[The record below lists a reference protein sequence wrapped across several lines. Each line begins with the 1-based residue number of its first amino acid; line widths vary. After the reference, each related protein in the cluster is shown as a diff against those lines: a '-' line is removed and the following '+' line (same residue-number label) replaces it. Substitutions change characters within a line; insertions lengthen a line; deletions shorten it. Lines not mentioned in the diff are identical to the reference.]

1 MSREEFDTALLKTY
15 LAAADE
21 RPAPA
26 IDERILSAARMQ
38 ASRRRYGRYLVSLA
52 AAASLAL
59 VVGSAQRMH
68 GTSASEAPRVQVASA
83 ADRVTTELLRLQPPS
98 TARSTVADFL
108 LNSTPASASDAEAND
123 VP

>member
-1 MSREEFDTALLKTY
+1 MSREEFDTALLKAY
-15 LAAADE
+15 LAAVDE

-26 IDERILSAARMQ
+26 IDERILREARIQ
-38 ASRRRYGRYLVSLA
+38 ASRRRYGHYLVSLA

-59 VVGSAQRMH
+59 VVVSAQRMH
-68 GTSASEAPRVQVASA
+68 GMSVSEASRVQVASG
-83 ADRVTTELLRLQPPS
+83 ADRVTADLMRLQPRS

-108 LNSTPASASDAEAND
+108 LDSTPPSASDAEAND

>member
-1 MSREEFDTALLKTY
+1 MSHDEFDTALLKAY

-26 IDERILSAARMQ
+26 IDERILRAARVQ

-59 VVGSAQRMH
+59 VVVSAQRMH
-68 GTSASEAPRVQVASA
+68 GTSASEASRVQVASGT
-83 ADRVTTELLRLQPPS
+83 DRVTAELLRLQPPPA
-98 TARSTVADFL
+98 ARSTVADFL
-108 LNSTPASASDAEAND
+108 LDSTPPSASDAEAND